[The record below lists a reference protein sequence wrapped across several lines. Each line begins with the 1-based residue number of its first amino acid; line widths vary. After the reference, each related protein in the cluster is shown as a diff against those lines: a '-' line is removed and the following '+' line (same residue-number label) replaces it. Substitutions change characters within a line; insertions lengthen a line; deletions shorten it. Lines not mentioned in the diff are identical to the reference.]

1 MNMGDPPRPCSLV
14 RLTRS
19 VRRCNCRSR
28 VDDDRWVGW
37 SVAKE
42 RCESREEVRGRPHHV
57 YVYAMVEVRG

>member
-1 MNMGDPPRPCSLV
+1 MNMGNPPRGCSLV

-19 VRRCNCRSR
+19 LGRCTCRSR

-42 RCESREEVRGRPHHV
+42 GCESREEVRGRSHCV
-57 YVYAMVEVRG
+57 YVCDGRG